1 MYRADLHLH
10 TTISDGS
17 EDAVQILEMAR
28 QAGLTHLAFTNHD
41 TTKMWEKYIAEAK
54 EYGIHAIPGIEMSAC
69 DYEEDVKAHILGYG
83 YTSTVHMEKIGSET
97 LRKRNE
103 NGLKYIEILNTI
115 GYKADAKEI
124 QRLSTTAVYKQHIL
138 AYLVKTGQADTIFGD
153 VYYKVFKNGGPCA
166 FDLEYPDPVECVKA
180 ICADGGTAVLA
191 HPGQQDNFRLL
202 PKLVEA
208 GLKGIEYSHPSHN
221 EALRK
226 RTMQAAE
233 EFGLFMTGGSD
244 YHGVYEKTKTEFGKY
259 TAHISSRAPL
269 TKPHK

>member
-17 EDAVQILEMAR
+17 EDAVQILEMAK

-115 GYKADAKEI
+115 GYKAD
-124 QRLSTTAVYKQHIL
+124 
-138 AYLVKTGQADTIFGD
+138 TIFGE

-221 EALRK
+221 EVLRK

-269 TKPHK
+269 TKPLK